1 MIDALVQDD
10 NVSLPKTG
18 TDKPTAAV
26 SVESMLSPVSENISQ
41 ELPLRTLAP
50 SQSLQENNV
59 IGKTMSGRKS
69 AVYRSPPVRVSTT
82 AMKFIFKNEKVVE
95 NSQNTDKI
103 KRHDESVIS
112 TDGVHQSQKV
122 KETVNAPSS
131 DLTPEKSLSIG
142 TNLKLLIGDN
152 GKYSFSPDI
161 PKDLFS
167 Q

>member
-1 MIDALVQDD
+1 
-10 NVSLPKTG
+10 
-18 TDKPTAAV
+18 
-26 SVESMLSPVSENISQ
+26 
-41 ELPLRTLAP
+41 
-50 SQSLQENNV
+50 
-59 IGKTMSGRKS
+59 
-69 AVYRSPPVRVSTT
+69 
-82 AMKFIFKNEKVVE
+82 VE

-161 PKDLFS
+161 PKGSVQSIDGLQSWRVSSLQNKVDSVAFMELYHDQFVDKVLNSDLKDEILTQALIRYVKININES
-167 Q
+167 ASKYINKHKNKT

>member
-1 MIDALVQDD
+1 
-10 NVSLPKTG
+10 
-18 TDKPTAAV
+18 
-26 SVESMLSPVSENISQ
+26 
-41 ELPLRTLAP
+41 
-50 SQSLQENNV
+50 
-59 IGKTMSGRKS
+59 
-69 AVYRSPPVRVSTT
+69 
-82 AMKFIFKNEKVVE
+82 EKVVE

-161 PKDLFS
+161 PKGSVQSIDGLQSWRVSSLQNKVDSVAFMELYHDQFVDKVLNSDLKDEILTQALIRYVKININES
-167 Q
+167 ASKYI